1 MNAPE
6 AVEAIKRCGPAL
18 ASLRV
23 AMGDGTEKA
32 VAIPKAG
39 NRWARI
45 TATLGSMPWVSV
57 ECLDAEGRVLG
68 VIEAEEPE
76 DDLEDDD
83 EGGDRRIARILQ
95 EVMRSTMKE
104 TRLMFDAQ
112 LKGQA
117 ELLGAMTEGMR
128 HLSESYKMALQVQQ
142 STLMAAAPGASE
154 TEAPEVMRMM
164 QMAMMMM
171 ANNNSGSAQLPPKKD
186 G

>member
-1 MNAPE
+1 MNAVD
-6 AVEAIKRCGPAL
+6 AVEVIKRCGPQL
-18 ASLRV
+18 AGLKV

-45 TATLGSMPWVSV
+45 TATLGSMPWVV
-57 ECLDAEGRVLG
+57 IECVDSDGRVLA
-68 VIEAEEPE
+68 VVEAEEQE
-76 DDLEDDD
+76 DELEDD

-117 ELLGAMTEGMR
+117 ELLSAMTEGMR

-142 STLMAAAPGASE
+142 ATLMAAPATSDG
-154 TEAPEVMRMM
+154 EAPEVMKMM

-171 ANNNSGSAQLPPKKD
+171 ANNNNQIPPKKD